1 MTLAFPPQPAT
12 SSATRGFDLQSVRFD
27 AGGRTIL
34 QPLTLSFASGEITG
48 LVGQNGSG
56 KSTLLKILA
65 RQNVPTEGAIR
76 FEDRPLDRWGSRDFA
91 RRVAY
96 LPQDPPSGTGLTAR
110 ELVRLGRYPWHGALG
125 RFTETDAASAES
137 AMDLTG
143 TRALAHRDVDTLSG
157 GERQRVWLAMLVAQ
171 DAGCLLLDEPIS
183 ALDVAHQIE
192 VLDLIRRLGRERSL
206 CVVIV
211 LHDLNMA
218 ARFCDRIVALREGRL
233 VANQSPTAFM
243 TPSALASV
251 YGIAME
257 VLPHPGSPIGVAVPL
272 LPSVDDPRDAGK
284 DGERRRTFETFPLM
298 ESASPT

>member
-1 MTLAFPPQPAT
+1 MTLALPIPPAT
-12 SSATRGFDLQSVRFD
+12 GAAAPGFELDAVRFD

-65 RQNVPTEGAIR
+65 RQNTPTEGAIR
-76 FEDRPLDRWGSRDFA
+76 FEDRPLDHWSARDFA

-96 LPQDPPSGTGLTAR
+96 LPQDPPTGTGLRAR

-125 RFTETDAASAES
+125 RFTDADAARAES

-143 TRALAHRDVDTLSG
+143 TRVLADRDVDTLSG

-192 VLDLIRRLGRERSL
+192 VLDLVRRLGHERSL
-206 CVVIV
+206 CVVVV
-211 LHDLNMA
+211 LHDVNMA

-233 VANQSPTAFM
+233 VANQEPTAFM
-243 TPSALASV
+243 TPPALASV
-251 YGIAME
+251 YGVAME
-257 VLPHPGSPIGVAVPL
+257 VLPRPGSPIGVAVPL
-272 LPSVDDPRDAGK
+272 LPSADYPRDART
-284 DGERRRTFETFPLM
+284 DGDGDR
-298 ESASPT
+298 

>member
-1 MTLAFPPQPAT
+1 MTLALSIPPAT
-12 SSATRGFDLQSVRFD
+12 DTAVRGFDLDGVSFD

-34 QPLTLSFASGEITG
+34 QPLTLSFAGGEITG

-56 KSTLLKILA
+56 KSTLLKMLA
-65 RQNVPTEGAIR
+65 RQNTPTNGAIR
-76 FEDRPLDRWGSRDFA
+76 FEDRPLERWGARDFA

-96 LPQDPPSGTGLTAR
+96 LPQDPPTGTGLRAR

-125 RFTETDAASAES
+125 RFTEADAASAES

-143 TRALAHRDVDTLSG
+143 TRALADRDVDTLSG

-192 VLDLIRRLGRERSL
+192 VLDLVRRLGHERSL
-206 CVVIV
+206 CVVVV
-211 LHDLNMA
+211 LHDVNMA
-218 ARFCDRIVALREGRL
+218 ARFCDRIVALREGHL
-233 VANQSPTAFM
+233 VANQTPDAFM

-251 YGIAME
+251 YGVAME
-257 VLPHPGSPIGVAVPL
+257 VLPRPGSAVGVAVPL
-272 LPSVDDPRDAGK
+272 LPPAEDQEHAGT
-284 DGERRRTFETFPLM
+284 GGQR
-298 ESASPT
+298 